1 MDRTDKLINN
11 REPGRMILWFIAV
24 MVLSGLAA
32 WFISAFAAD
41 HIVKQQVSAML
52 AAVGGGKFNASPS
65 EYAVAAGIDTLKSFG
80 ITQDIDPRFM
90 DSWQSVRMLIFGILS
105 AFAAALDVLW
115 LIASLH
121 QLSSIYDQLELL
133 HNQCLTLSDDLSKCA
148 DNYGDGLSCVSRV
161 AGSINLMAR
170 RVAHA
175 QMKLSRSKRELS
187 EFMSDFSHQLKT
199 ALAVVRLNTDMLTD
213 MDSLSE
219 SQRQQLC
226 DEIVTNVDSMEALVL
241 EALKLARLDADA
253 VSYNMECLD
262 LEATCQNAV
271 ARIMPILRRKN
282 ITVSLPDLSAAKFP
296 HDKLWLGEAIENI
309 LKNAADHSGCTHI
322 QLEVSDTPALLTLS
336 LTDNGKGIP
345 QSRIP
350 ALFARFSKS
359 SSGTSM
365 TSMGLG
371 MSIARKVVIAHSG
384 DISVYSQE
392 GHGTRFDLAFLR

>member
-1 MDRTDKLINN
+1 
-11 REPGRMILWFIAV
+11 
-24 MVLSGLAA
+24 
-32 WFISAFAAD
+32 
-41 HIVKQQVSAML
+41 
-52 AAVGGGKFNASPS
+52 
-65 EYAVAAGIDTLKSFG
+65 
-80 ITQDIDPRFM
+80 
-90 DSWQSVRMLIFGILS
+90 
-105 AFAAALDVLW
+105 
-115 LIASLH
+115 
-121 QLSSIYDQLELL
+121 
-133 HNQCLTLSDDLSKCA
+133 
-148 DNYGDGLSCVSRV
+148 
-161 AGSINLMAR
+161 MAR

-175 QMKLSRSKRELS
+175 QLKLSRSKRELS

-253 VSYNMECLD
+253 VSYNMDCLD

-282 ITVSLPDLSAAKFP
+282 ITVSLPDMSEAKFP

-309 LKNAADHSGCTHI
+309 LKNSADHSGCTKI
-322 QLEVSDTPALLTLS
+322 RLEVSDTPALLTLS

-345 QSRIP
+345 QNRIP

-359 SSGTSM
+359 SAGTSVA
-365 TSMGLG
+365 SMGLG

-384 DISVYSQE
+384 DITVYSQE
-392 GHGTRFDLAFLR
+392 GQGTRFDLACLK